1 MLSPS
6 LKAQKGGVYR
16 VPPSVVVFWVMM
28 SYQVLTRLV
37 ANWPAWLRAG
47 RNQLCSP
54 FPLCSPVFN
63 GSVLCPYAI
72 LNEQQGVA
80 CQDPLPAAR
89 HSGTA
94 RKQLG
99 PPQGF
104 HRQRTKDDQPDPP
117 GRSEGVPGGGRSA
130 LAGPKGQ
137 MLTSAVLCA
146 LSGFGCFHPS
156 THVSGH
162 EDGLLPG
169 KPLHTQPS
177 EAGQRDAGRVG
188 RHVWADARSAWPPSF
203 LTPICAPFVLKAQIC
218 AFSRQAVGSE
228 PARGSFRTGT
238 HPRWDAIAPTRSSMA
253 TGATLPL
260 PRSRSL
266 TWGQSLLSS
275 PPR

>member
-1 MLSPS
+1 MASSQQEAAL
-6 LKAQKGGVYR
+6 
-16 VPPSVVVFWVMM
+16 
-28 SYQVLTRLV
+28 LTLFFS
-37 ANWPAWLRAG
+37 
-47 RNQLCSP
+47 CSA
-54 FPLCSPVFN
+54 VFN

-117 GRSEGVPGGGRSA
+117 GRSEGVLVGGDHLCLGPNADIRSA
-130 LAGPKGQ
+130 LWP
-137 MLTSAVLCA
+137 
-146 LSGFGCFHPS
+146 SGFGCFHPS
-156 THVSGH
+156 THVSGD

-188 RHVWADARSAWPPSF
+188 RHVWTDARSARAPSF
-203 LTPICAPFVLKAQIC
+203 LACFGFSLANICALAP
-218 AFSRQAVGSE
+218 QAVGSE
-228 PARGSFRTGT
+228 QARGSFRTGT
-238 HPRWDAIAPTRSSMA
+238 RPRWAAIAPTRSSMA
-253 TGATLPL
+253 TAATLLL
-260 PRSRSL
+260 PRSRSS
-266 TWGQSLLSS
+266 TWGQSPSSS
-275 PPR
+275 PTR